1 MNSFL
6 ILLLS
11 TISRGADEPRF
22 VLIQPTYSVS
32 GHGAVLDDLESR
44 MPAQHPYRDRDR
56 ITWAHETTHGLNS
69 YIRNRL
75 GPRKQSLYVLEGRCV
90 VLDEPSHIRLG
101 DVARAVPQ
109 SERGQVYNLYLVQQQ
124 RDWDDTPTYV
134 LDEWI
139 AYVNGAKCGQELG
152 LDYGS
157 EVGFAREFTNYARAL
172 ERIARSPEIT
182 AYVRWQE
189 SEVARL
195 LPPRTVGSRVY
206 VKPWRRR

>member
-75 GPRKQSLYVLEGRCV
+75 
-90 VLDEPSHIRLG
+90 
-101 DVARAVPQ
+101 
-109 SERGQVYNLYLVQQQ
+109 
-124 RDWDDTPTYV
+124 
-134 LDEWI
+134 
-139 AYVNGAKCGQELG
+139 
-152 LDYGS
+152 
-157 EVGFAREFTNYARAL
+157 TNYARAL

-206 VKPWRRR
+206 AKPWRRR